1 MWPAFH
7 TDPEPGGGGD
17 IVVSR
22 EHRSGMRLPRRETP
36 TPPRELAS
44 FQGHAIDRLRRV
56 DVDGARR
63 LLTRMSVSFAGI
75 TSRAMCRAMCVSSA
89 KRGAPLIIVARRDDN
104 EVVGL
109 AIATYDSETFWHG
122 FFLRHP
128 LLAVAAILKR
138 VGHRSAPD
146 SPSSTVPAVGRP
158 TWGDAGP
165 RIAKILFVG
174 VDAEHRS
181 RGLAARLYGDL
192 MLRLARRGV
201 TRVDARIGTKNTASL
216 RLHERTGW
224 TLRPDDGVVFATR
237 SLR

>member
-7 TDPEPGGGGD
+7 TDPEPDGGGD
-17 IVVSR
+17 PLASR
-22 EHRSGMRLPRRETP
+22 EHRSGMQLPRRETP

-44 FQGHAIDRLRRV
+44 FQGHAIDRLRRA

-89 KRGAPLIIVARRDDN
+89 RRGVPLILVARRDRD
-104 EVVGL
+104 VVGV
-109 AIATYDSETFWHG
+109 AIAAYDTETFWHG

-128 LLAVAAILKR
+128 LLALAAIVNRFLHR
-138 VGHRSAPD
+138 PPPAAGSNGHTAAKGASW
-146 SPSSTVPAVGRP
+146 S
-158 TWGDAGP
+158 DAGP

-174 VDAEHRS
+174 VDTAYRS

-192 MLRLARRGV
+192 MLRLARRGI
-201 TRVDARIGTKNTASL
+201 TRVDARIGAKNTASL

-224 TLRPDDGVVFATR
+224 TLRPDGGVVFATR

>member
-1 MWPAFH
+1 MQ
-7 TDPEPGGGGD
+7 
-17 IVVSR
+17 
-22 EHRSGMRLPRRETP
+22 LPRRGTP
-36 TPPRELAS
+36 TPPGELVS
-44 FQGHAIDRLRRV
+44 FQGHAIDRLRRA

-63 LLTRMSVSFAGI
+63 LLSRLSVSFAGI

-89 KRGAPLIIVARRDDN
+89 RRGVPLILVARR
-104 EVVGL
+104 EGAVVGV
-109 AIATYDSETFWHG
+109 AIAAYDTETFWHS

-128 LLAVAAILKR
+128 LLAAAAVAKR
-138 VGHRSAPD
+138 LARRASPPAATNGHDRRASGLAAW
-146 SPSSTVPAVGRP
+146 S
-158 TWGDAGP
+158 DAGP

-174 VDAEHRS
+174 VDARDRS

-201 TRVDARIGTKNTASL
+201 TRVDARIGLQNAASI

-224 TLRPDDGVVFATR
+224 TLHRDEGSVFATR

>member
-22 EHRSGMRLPRRETP
+22 EQRSGMRLPRRETP

-56 DVDGARR
+56 DVDGARQ

-75 TSRAMCRAMCVSSA
+75 TSRAMCRAICVSSA
-89 KRGAPLIIVARRDDN
+89 KRGAPLIIVARRDDH

-109 AIATYDSETFWHG
+109 AIAAYDTETFWHG

-128 LLAVAAILKR
+128 LLAAAAILKR
-138 VGHRSAPD
+138 LGHRSAPA
-146 SPSSTVPAVGRP
+146 SASSSIPAVGRP
-158 TWGDAGP
+158 TWADAGP

-174 VDAEHRS
+174 VDARHRS

-201 TRVDARIGTKNTASL
+201 TRVDARIGAANTASL

>member
-1 MWPAFH
+1 
-7 TDPEPGGGGD
+7 
-17 IVVSR
+17 V
-22 EHRSGMRLPRRETP
+22 
-36 TPPRELAS
+36 S
-44 FQGHAIDRLRRV
+44 FQGHAIDRLRRA

-63 LLTRMSVSFAGI
+63 LLSRLSVSFAGI

-89 KRGAPLIIVARRDDN
+89 RRGVPLILVARR
-104 EVVGL
+104 EGAVVGV
-109 AIATYDSETFWHG
+109 AIAAYDTETFWHS

-128 LLAVAAILKR
+128 LLAAAAVAKR
-138 VGHRSAPD
+138 LARRA
-146 SPSSTVPAVGRP
+146 SPPAAS
-158 TWGDAGP
+158 DAGP

-174 VDAEHRS
+174 VDARDRS

-201 TRVDARIGTKNTASL
+201 TRVDARIGLQNAASI

-224 TLRPDDGVVFATR
+224 TLHRDEGSVFATR